1 MLSFVTSQ
9 AIAPSQA
16 RQSSTT
22 PSDAGA
28 KHVPTT
34 SKPLVRRFLDALF
47 EARMRRAEI
56 EVEHHRRFYEGHT
69 K

>member
-9 AIAPSQA
+9 AIALSQA

-28 KHVPTT
+28 KHAPRT

-47 EARMRRAEI
+47 EARMRR
-56 EVEHHRRFYEGHT
+56 R
-69 K
+69 KSS